1 MAAWVLRRVPLES
14 GCCRTTKG
22 DSAVRLSS
30 TADLEEAEMKRIS
43 VFSRALPAA
52 LVLPLILSSGL
63 ALSPSKGE
71 DPAQNV
77 IRKINR
83 SLAAQGEPLRLA
95 VVEYLAAPGSD
106 AVGRTVIFEDRG
118 FQLEQHFVPGDP
130 RRGGFM
136 DIAWLVDLADG
147 ATANGLTAAQTDA
160 AIGRAM
166 ETWQQANCSKIPL
179 FHLGSF
185 NLDFG
190 LVQFLLGFGGSSNV
204 FADITH
210 AGWLPSAFFN
220 QLEPGGGNSILG
232 ITFTFVFVDPATG
245 IPTDVNQDGKLDAAF
260 REIYYNNNF
269 FWQIGGNVDVETV
282 ALHEAG
288 HGLSQA
294 HFGKL
299 FQTDANGSFH
309 FAPRSAMNAGYTGVQ
324 QALTGTDRAGHCTLW
339 GSWPNQ

>member
-1 MAAWVLRRVPLES
+1 
-14 GCCRTTKG
+14 
-22 DSAVRLSS
+22 
-30 TADLEEAEMKRIS
+30 MKRIS
-43 VFSRALPAA
+43 VFGRVFAAA
-52 LVLPLILSSGL
+52 LVFMLVLSSGL
-63 ALSPSKGE
+63 VLARSQGG
-71 DPAQNV
+71 DPAQSV
-77 IRKINR
+77 IRAINQ

-95 VVEYLAAPGSD
+95 VLEYLAAPGGD
-106 AVGRTVIFEDRG
+106 AVGRTVFFEDRG
-118 FQLEQHFVPGDP
+118 FQLDQHFVPGDP

-136 DIAWLVDLADG
+136 DISWLVDLADG
-147 ATANGLTAAQTDA
+147 ATASGLTAAQTNA

-166 ETWQQANCSKIPL
+166 ETWQQANCSDIPL

-190 LVQFLLGFGGSSNV
+190 LVQFLLGFGGNANV

-210 AGWLPSAFFN
+210 AGWLPTAFFN
-220 QLEPGGGNSILG
+220 LLAPGGGNSILG

-269 FWQIGGNVDVETV
+269 FWQIGGNVDVESV

-299 FQTDANGSFH
+299 FQTDANGLFH
-309 FAPRSAMNAGYTGVQ
+309 FAPRSVMNAGYTGVQ
-324 QALTGTDRAGHCTLW
+324 QSLTGTDRAGHCTIW